1 MHFGRKNP
9 NVYYTMNG
17 HAPAGTVL
25 EVVDNEKDLGII
37 IHKSLKPSRIWLEFG
52 LLKGHSPQYFCVKFC
67 F

>member
-25 EVVDNEKDLGII
+25 EVVDNEKDLGLII
-37 IHKSLKPSRIWLEFG
+37 DKSLKPWKQCAAAAKKS
-52 LLKGHSPQYFCVKFC
+52 
-67 F
+67 